1 MKGVEHHV
9 KFVAVT
15 LNTALEV
22 VRRKGESA
30 LFREE
35 RKGEVFVE
43 SSATRCRFAQ
53 SRRRACGSLL
63 SHVSWGSGVAVRT
76 IEDRCGGCSHMR
88 GSWWRGCSS
97 QVQTAWYIRRHKRPQ
112 PNASQR
118 LAISLAE
125 LRSHRT
131 QPTSSLP
138 INPTLSLATLSY
150 APPSSACTVLLA
162 PLPTPTLLRPER
174 KPGMPYIFPC
184 WGP

>member
-1 MKGVEHHV
+1 MLNVYGTPSEHLVFLQIASVTVNSPHFPVVPMIRRLSLHRHLEKKELEVMKGVEHHV

-97 QVQTAWYIRRHKRPQ
+97 QVQTTTYIRRHKRHQ
-112 PNASQR
+112 PNTSQ
-118 LAISLAE
+118 
-125 LRSHRT
+125 
-131 QPTSSLP
+131 
-138 INPTLSLATLSY
+138 
-150 APPSSACTVLLA
+150 
-162 PLPTPTLLRPER
+162 
-174 KPGMPYIFPC
+174 
-184 WGP
+184 